1 MASTLD
7 RPLAPGRASDTARP
21 GVSLTDGLLLLMSII
36 WGINYAVVKYGAA
49 LVSPLAYNSLR
60 VAIAAVVLVVIVAAR
75 RGERLA
81 RRDLLA
87 LLALGVLGN
96 GVYQVFFV
104 EGIAR
109 TRAGDASLVL
119 AAAPVFIAIMGR
131 MMGIERVGVR
141 AIAGIV
147 LSIGG
152 IGLVVFGATGST
164 HGQSTLFGNMLVLAG
179 CICWA
184 LYSVLLK
191 PYANRIDAL
200 RISAVTAVGGAVP
213 LLLVALPSL
222 AATDWRH
229 VPLGAFGALAYSAI
243 GALVIAYLFWY
254 RGIRV
259 LGPTRTA
266 MYSNLQPVVAILFAW
281 AFLSEVPTLWQWL
294 GAATIIAGVILT
306 RT

>member
-1 MASTLD
+1 
-7 RPLAPGRASDTARP
+7 
-21 GVSLTDGLLLLMSII
+21 
-36 WGINYAVVKYGAA
+36 
-49 LVSPLAYNSLR
+49 
-60 VAIAAVVLVVIVAAR
+60 
-75 RGERLA
+75 
-81 RRDLLA
+81 
-87 LLALGVLGN
+87 
-96 GVYQVFFV
+96 
-104 EGIAR
+104 
-109 TRAGDASLVL
+109 
-119 AAAPVFIAIMGR
+119 
-131 MMGIERVGVR
+131 
-141 AIAGIV
+141 
-147 LSIGG
+147 
-152 IGLVVFGATGST
+152 
-164 HGQSTLFGNMLVLAG
+164 
-179 CICWA
+179 
-184 LYSVLLK
+184 LK

-200 RISAVTAVGGAVP
+200 RISTVTAVGGAVP

-294 GAATIIAGVILT
+294 GAATIIAGVIMT

>member
-1 MASTLD
+1 MVSTLD

-21 GVSLTDGLLLLMSII
+21 GVSLTDALLLVMSVI
-36 WGINYAVVKYGAA
+36 WGINYAVVKYGAE

-60 VAIAAVVLVVIVAAR
+60 VAIAAVVLSGIVALG

-81 RRDLLA
+81 RRDVIGLL
-87 LLALGVLGN
+87 LLGVLGN

-109 TRAGDASLVL
+109 TRAGDAALVL
-119 AAAPVFIAIMGR
+119 AAAPVFIAIFGR
-131 MMGIERVGVR
+131 ITGVERIGVR

-147 LSIGG
+147 LSIAG
-152 IGLVVFGATGST
+152 IGFVVFGGAGDTT
-164 HGQSTLFGNMLVLAG
+164 GQSTFLGNALTLLG

-184 LYSVLLK
+184 LYTVLLK

-200 RISAVTAVGGAVP
+200 RISTVTAVGGAIP
-213 LLLVALPSL
+213 LLLVSAPSIV
-222 AATDWRH
+222 AVDWRH
-229 VPLGAFGALAYSAI
+229 VSMGAYAALAYSSI

-259 LGPTRTA
+259 IGPTRTA

-281 AFLSEVPTLWQWL
+281 GFLSEVPTPWQWL
-294 GAATIIAGVILT
+294 GAVTIIAGVILT